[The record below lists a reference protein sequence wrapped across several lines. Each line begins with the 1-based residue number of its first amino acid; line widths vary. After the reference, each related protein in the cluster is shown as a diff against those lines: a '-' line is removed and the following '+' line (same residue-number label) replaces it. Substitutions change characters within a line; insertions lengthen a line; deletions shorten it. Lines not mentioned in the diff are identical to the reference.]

1 MSQTALKN
9 TSTVSVRCV
18 VSKGPHKGQSFTFNK
33 EKIVIGRGAENDVVL
48 MNDPLV
54 SRVHCQLLV
63 IGHEIEVQ
71 NLSQKNTVIV
81 EGESVQKWKL
91 LDRSFF
97 SIGDSE
103 ITLEL
108 DLGERVIKQPEQVNP
123 LPEENIS
130 IQPSSKPLGKIED
143 SEKTNV
149 ISMKNV
155 SLAKPV
161 SRKQVVPPA
170 TQTMPLAQPTNSTSV
185 AYNPASHPKH
195 QAFPIRDTH
204 KPAAKEQP
212 IAFYIVVVIVIASAF
227 VLLREPKKSMTAEKQ
242 RKTTTLKYEDEVA
255 IRLNSKSE
263 KEREA
268 ELRKKWDQKN
278 SPMALRAQENF
289 IKGMREFQQGQFS
302 RAQEFFQVTLNLHPG
317 HEMASKYLK
326 LARIRFDEVLKA
338 KLMLG
343 ESSYQKHNFGMCASQ
358 YQQVMNMLE
367 GRNRD
372 ETYQL
377 AENMYQKCLYAL
389 QGIR

>member
-18 VSKGPHKGQSFTFNK
+18 VSKGPHTGQSFSFNK
-33 EKIVIGRGAENDVVL
+33 DKIVIGRGAENDVVL

-54 SRVHCQLLV
+54 SRVHCQLIV
-63 IGHEIEVQ
+63 VGHEIEIQ
-71 NLSQKNTVIV
+71 NLSQKNIVIV

-97 SIGDSE
+97 TIGDSE

-108 DLGERVIKQPEQVNP
+108 DLGERVIKQPAK
-123 LPEENIS
+123 L
-130 IQPSSKPLGKIED
+130 ED
-143 SEKTNV
+143 SEKTNI
-149 ISMKNV
+149 ISLKPASKSSSKPALRSALPNVKPTSSSLVANPGSQVPQKN
-155 SLAKPV
+155 P
-161 SRKQVVPPA
+161 
-170 TQTMPLAQPTNSTSV
+170 TSV
-185 AYNPASHPKH
+185 AYNPSMQPKH
-195 QAFPIRDTH
+195 QPAPFPMRDAL
-204 KPAAKEQP
+204 KPTTKEQP
-212 IAFYIVVVIVIASAF
+212 IAFYLVLVIVIAAAF
-227 VLLREPKKSMTAEKQ
+227 ILFKEPQKTAHLDKQKKQ
-242 RKTTTLKYEDEVA
+242 TTLKYEDEVA

-263 KEREA
+263 KERET
-268 ELRKKWDQKN
+268 ELRKKWEQKN

-317 HEMASKYLK
+317 HEMAAKYLK

-343 ESSYQKHNFGMCASQ
+343 ESAYQKHNFGMCASQ

-372 ETYQL
+372 EIYQL
-377 AENMYQKCLYAL
+377 AESMFKKCSYAL